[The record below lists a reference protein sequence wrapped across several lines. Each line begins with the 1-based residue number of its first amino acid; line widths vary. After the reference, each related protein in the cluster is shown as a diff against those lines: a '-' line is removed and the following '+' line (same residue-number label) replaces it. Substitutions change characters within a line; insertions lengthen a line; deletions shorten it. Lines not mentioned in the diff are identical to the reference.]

1 MDTHAVNFKP
11 PTEAP
16 ADDDR
21 LQDDLLAAVSRTFAL
36 TIPQL
41 PGPLARVAG
50 NAYLL
55 CRIVDTIEDETVLEA
70 AGKREFYAR
79 FVRAVEGKEDPRRW
93 ADALMPLLCETA
105 SDDERA
111 LVRAVPRVIRI
122 MHGFTPAQ
130 RVAISECI
138 RVMTSGMAEFQ
149 ERKSLRGLKDLSE
162 HARYCYYVAGVVGE
176 MLTRLFCDYS
186 RDIARNGE
194 ALMARAVSFGQGLQ
208 MTNILKDVWEDR
220 QKGACWLPRDV
231 FIEYGCDLSRLEPGH
246 YHAGFGRGLDQLIAE
261 ARGCLKE
268 ALEYT
273 LLIPREEEGI
283 RNFCLW
289 AIGMAVLTLRKLHR
303 HPDFSE
309 GRQVK
314 ITRRSVA
321 ATIAV
326 SRFSARR
333 DRLLR
338 QLFGALNAGLP
349 RARVPT
355 GAGLSN
361 GS

>member
-1 MDTHAVNFKP
+1 MKL
-11 PTEAP
+11 ES
-16 ADDDR
+16 ADAAADADR
-21 LQDDLLAAVSRTFAL
+21 FQDELLAGVSRTFLL

-41 PGPLARVAG
+41 PGSLVRVVG

-55 CRIVDTIEDETVLEA
+55 CRIVDTIEDETILEV

-79 FVRAVEGKEDPRRW
+79 FVRAVEGEEDPQHW
-93 ADALMPLLCETA
+93 VDSLIPALSATA
-105 SDDERA
+105 SAHERA
-111 LVRAVPRVIRI
+111 LVRAIPAVIRI
-122 MHGFTPAQ
+122 MHGFAPAQ
-130 RVAISECI
+130 RAAITECVRI
-138 RVMTSGMAEFQ
+138 MASGMAEFQ
-149 ERKSLRGLKDLSE
+149 QRKSLHGLRDLDE
-162 HARYCYYVAGVVGE
+162 HARYCYYVAGVVGG

-186 RDIARNGE
+186 PEIARNE
-194 ALMARAVSFGQGLQ
+194 DALMVRAVSFGQGLQ
-208 MTNILKDVWEDR
+208 MTNILKDIWEDR
-220 QKGACWLPRDV
+220 RRGACWLPRDV
-231 FIEYGCDLSRLEPGH
+231 FTEHGCDLSRLEPGR
-246 YHAGFGRGLDQLIAE
+246 YHSGFGKGLDRLIAE

-303 HPDFSE
+303 HPDFSA

-321 ATIAV
+321 ATIMV
-326 SRFSARR
+326 SRFAARR

-338 QLFGALNAGLP
+338 QLFLALGTGLP
-349 RARVPT
+349 RKSHRTAQPRPT
-355 GAGLSN
+355 ASDA
-361 GS
+361 